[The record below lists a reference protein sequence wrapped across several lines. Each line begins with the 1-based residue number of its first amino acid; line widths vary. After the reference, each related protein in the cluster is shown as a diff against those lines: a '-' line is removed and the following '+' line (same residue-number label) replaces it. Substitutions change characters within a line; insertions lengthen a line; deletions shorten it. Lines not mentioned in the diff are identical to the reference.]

1 MPTFTAVLVTTALVI
16 ATWFL
21 YTFVLSGITTRY
33 GLSIEKI
40 RPTFLSDITYR
51 PLEPRSPSRDSA
63 SKRPALAL
71 ASVQVESLWMEFHRP
86 TENRRSWI
94 SVRVAGPTIVF
105 ENYGTDAHKRPQK
118 RAKLPKG
125 LILRIVL
132 DKLGRVL
139 RNGVIRIVFHVFD
152 ARIDRLQVLVL
163 ESDGRVALR
172 YFQEYLALTL
182 HSKLEPS
189 EPPASAPKGKGRHQ
203 KPNVRIELAISPCEV
218 TSSSRDSETP
228 SQLFV
233 LDSSSS
239 ITFTAHATVLG
250 RVGVPSL
257 DVRINGMSVA
267 CSEIARLARQF
278 SPLNSTEESDPNCEV
293 ETPPWDDEAKD
304 LIASHLHMLQS
315 KLLELTDIRPT
326 VQFHVSKTTLS
337 FEDSGFVRELSRN
350 TQAPLALVIMEEIT
364 YNADTIAP
372 SAEPGLVFHRLAVK
386 GIYVDI
392 CHLPFLRQTTCQAFS
407 ASMISL
413 EMKIPVACPLPK
425 DRRASRTERFIPPLA
440 LNPVLKLHLELPRV
454 LLSDH
459 LIAWLI
465 DESRHRPRTPV
476 KRRWPRP
483 AHLASITR
491 RHWMMDRIFRSYR
504 PTIEVTVA
512 DPALVVQILGYDVD
526 GPESERA
533 FLMLSVEDISLRATV
548 SARALSDPDLNKAVS
563 TDSLMVAE
571 VTLALRSIQ
580 VSGTKGSVDEMARGF
595 PEAYDVLAFMES
607 VDVTS
612 QIAPPTTP
620 SADAFIVHFN
630 LNCDVGQAS
639 VDLSQLPKS
648 EHLDYFQLVARITS
662 LRRRPRPKAHTV
674 TVPDPHPVIAVTSYL
689 QVSTASIG
697 VLFVGE
703 DQSKATFFEVQSIAW
718 ARSAYHAKETT
729 GGDGLRLLLSSRLE
743 INSIGVRSSGA
754 FEPNGDYSSM
764 REQFF
769 VGEYVDVCLQSR
781 RIHVFTAGDEDGTGK
796 SVPTITTDEIISNL
810 SLRAVFVALKSALY
824 IVKLVKLFDFERKQR
839 AVDIDC
845 DRNPDRTLVEIAVDS
860 VIIYLLLPEDVP
872 LRVSIE
878 GLDVRL
884 DAAHGTEITTEAV
897 GVEVKSD
904 ETKMEYAQLLGL
916 QTLNI
921 GVKTDSPEGDHR
933 KRHKTI
939 TVGIGDVRAFVPYAF
954 KMFNVIENAINLQKA
969 IKELAHTEL
978 GTRAARSCSSRG
990 RTRLNAHIPTVL
1002 VKVAAIT
1009 LELEDDPFESILSR
1023 NYMLGME
1030 QQEGRLARDKAFQNK
1045 AAALRH
1051 IEEKKFGSIVMGARQ
1066 SPEVESAWWMLQE
1079 FNSRAWIAISQGAKQ
1094 GASVPPP
1101 LMTAT
1106 FTNLLVSLT
1115 VPTLPADTIEES
1127 LNLMDPTTPPHA
1139 LYAELVPR
1147 YLVLSLDEVTLQIR
1161 DYSLPLVH
1169 IPKTRISKWTTQGL
1183 LIIAEQALQTESKRS
1198 VSLPLRMPSSEQ
1210 IIVTRAV
1217 NPTKLYTSFET
1228 TITNDATVLFCWGA
1242 STEPGI
1248 ADMMGVFD
1256 NFTKPNV
1263 DPSAPIGWW
1272 DKLRLIAH
1280 GHNVIHIT
1288 GGGDVKFRM
1297 LGSCSPYFNALKHWG
1312 TEGLAICLRDGIR
1325 IDINGSN
1332 VPGEDVTIESGE
1344 LALSLPASSS
1354 KEADCSD
1361 GELDD
1366 TIASF
1371 AGGIKVALGFDFFLH
1386 RPGKGGDLSKVTK
1399 RTHAEIALRA
1409 PEFCSADELQ
1419 MWDSFKGFRTRSI
1432 HVTINIESPRPFY
1445 ASLPE
1450 PLNALSL
1457 TMETLSRFFTF
1468 TQVYQSVLTSLP
1480 IRRGKLFQEAGP
1492 GPSKQKLGRVIGT
1505 IRLITCIYPLLAGF
1519 VAEPRERDWGVGF
1532 RCRAEQMNVDMTLVQ
1547 RVIRQRRPKEELLK
1561 RKSATKWLLSTSE
1574 IELIEVE
1581 ARAVASGSIEDA
1593 KKDLAM
1599 DGSASPAGEGDSDS
1613 DDHDWYFASDYARNG
1628 GEYDIKMVPFAWA
1641 PRIIYFKRNDANTS
1655 SAHDSMRAR
1664 RDIYSIQKTL
1674 FKSRMRE
1681 IEASIRHY
1689 LDVQKG
1695 LEYRM
1700 AVFFDD
1706 SLRQQSQII
1715 VEKMAVLHEKKV
1727 VIEQYIRDCQK
1738 KMDVAAN
1745 PDSATN
1751 GRAEPKLPASALF
1764 KHHFIVHNV
1773 NLLWKKD
1780 VRNILFQMITLQ
1792 QRRLAIKYCLSNTAT
1807 RVMTQ
1812 LVTSVAEK
1820 RIILDP
1826 MENFDPDRPPDTPK
1840 AAPPPVTKN
1849 STMEVLNMDAN
1860 GARKLLAKLLNEVD
1874 TSFTVANESSVEDD
1888 GMAHSP
1894 SSEVH
1899 TAAIAS
1905 SKRSYVASRDPESPD
1920 YVAENQ
1926 TFESEYIVVLIHPQ
1940 VNLEAES
1947 KDDPTHLESVVVAA
1961 ESMQLRS
1968 VLILDARASN
1978 SQNMDENADRNE
1990 EIIKSRMVLKI
2001 QDAQLFVTRLA
2012 DIAVA
2017 PEFDL
2022 DNIVMHR
2029 AGTTAATGHGGMSTP
2044 WPVWVPIECLIDHS
2058 SHSGH
2063 LHRVVERISASFNR
2077 DVPNPLYLKGD
2088 NATSDP
2094 ESTQTIYMNFP
2105 TFSISANAAQYMV
2118 IHDVIENLLVYKDSV
2133 KGEYAEKLKKMLLVL
2148 EQMEDLRKV
2157 QETVVALQQKIRQ
2170 ADVFLKC
2177 GGGNGPEAHSQHS
2190 DEVVAARRLEILRHL
2205 AQYQD
2210 ELVIIIH
2217 ALKAMQMLEQKKK
2230 SAAVSLQTS
2239 IRVEKMVWLMV
2250 HDDDM
2255 PLCEWA
2261 LEKAQFSFVQ
2271 HEDQSSINTLHI
2283 DQLHLENHMSAPQNA
2298 FKEVIAPYNPDKRD
2312 VDFTRHKM
2320 IRVYWREMA
2329 PVAGIKVVDHFEVNI
2344 FPLLIQVTYDMV
2356 KEIIYYL
2363 FPEKKARAAAKD
2375 PHHQAPTATDDRLSR
2390 RFPRSDSSDQ
2400 LTVRSA
2406 KSISSEHTAAA
2417 MMRRHSSISMDEM
2430 STGAHSSRASSASE
2444 SEVSP
2449 QLDRKR
2455 IFKTSAFSNYGHSRS
2470 GSGRSENRDDDDGTP
2485 TSTTGRDS
2493 PISPKPTR
2501 RSTTKLNELKQMQAR
2516 ASQNRSFIYIKMPG
2530 AQHCLSYR
2538 GSKEKNI
2545 EDLFMF
2551 AFKMP
2556 TLEFRN
2562 KTWTWLDF
2570 LDAVKKEAL
2579 RAVLA
2584 NTGALV
2590 REKLFQKRRTN
2601 AAQAEHA
2608 AVNMPDTHLLAAPP
2622 LPQGATAPSLS
2633 ATDPATA
2640 SSIFSASSSTGSKPS
2655 KFNPARSM
2663 FSKTARKESEKDKEK
2678 EKEHAKKPKAQD
2690 LIHGHHT
2697 QPLQPLHDAEKQIK
2711 SKKHTKEPSTELLFE
2726 IGEDD

>member
-1 MPTFTAVLVTTALVI
+1 MPTLTAILLAIALVV

-21 YTFVLSGITTRY
+21 STFAISGISTRY

-51 PLEPRSPSRDSA
+51 PLEPRLPSRHGA

-71 ASVQVESLWMEFHRP
+71 ASVQIESLWMEFHRP
-86 TENRRSWI
+86 TDNLKSWI
-94 SVRVAGPTIVF
+94 SVRVAGPTIIF
-105 ENYGTDAHKRPQK
+105 ENYGTDLPKRPKK
-118 RAKLPKG
+118 RARLRKG
-125 LILRIVL
+125 LILRAIL
-132 DKLGRVL
+132 DKLGRAL
-139 RNGVIRIVFHVFD
+139 RNGVIRIVFHLFD
-152 ARIDRLQVLVL
+152 ARVDKLQILVL

-172 YFQEYLALTL
+172 YSQDYLALTL
-182 HSKLEPS
+182 HSKLEGS
-189 EPPASAPKGKGRHQ
+189 ASAAFAPKGRGKHQ
-203 KPNVRIELAISPCEV
+203 KPNVRIDLAISPCQV
-218 TSSSRDSETP
+218 TTSSRSSETP
-228 SQLFV
+228 FQLFA
-233 LDSSSS
+233 LDSPSSVS
-239 ITFTAHATVLG
+239 FTAHATVLG
-250 RVGVPSL
+250 RVEVPSL
-257 DVRINGMSVA
+257 DVRVNGLSMACTEVVQLVRQFTASVA
-267 CSEIARLARQF
+267 SE
-278 SPLNSTEESDPNCEV
+278 EEEPDFVVDS
-293 ETPPWDDEAKD
+293 PPWDDEAKD
-304 LIASHLHMLQS
+304 LIACQLQVFQS
-315 KLLELTDIRPT
+315 KLLEFTDIQPT
-326 VQFHVSKTTLS
+326 VQVIVTKTTIS
-337 FEDSGFVRELSRN
+337 FEDTGFVQDPNRN
-350 TQAPLALVIMEEIT
+350 EPAPVAFVIMEDIA
-364 YNADTIAP
+364 YNADSAAP
-372 SAEPGLVFHRLAVK
+372 STDPGSVSHRLTIK
-386 GIYVDI
+386 GVYVDL
-392 CHLPFLRQTTCQAFS
+392 CHLPFLPQSTCQAFS
-407 ASMISL
+407 AAMLKL
-413 EMKIPVACPLPK
+413 ELKIPVLSIPAK
-425 DRRASRTERFIPPLA
+425 ERRPSRTTRIMRPPAQNVA
-440 LNPVLKLHLELPRV
+440 LNVHFELPRII
-454 LLSDH
+454 LSDQ
-459 LIAWLI
+459 LIAWAI
-465 DESRHRPRTPV
+465 DESRRRPRKPQRTQ
-476 KRRWPRP
+476 RP
-483 AHLASITR
+483 KAARVASISSRYRFT
-491 RHWMMDRIFRSYR
+491 DRIFRWYHPS
-504 PTIEVTVA
+504 IEVTIA

-533 FLMLSVEDISLRATV
+533 FLMLSIEDISLGATV
-548 SARALSDPDLNKAVS
+548 SARAISDPDLNMPVS
-563 TDSLMVAE
+563 ADALMVAE
-571 VTLALRSIQ
+571 VTLAVRSIQ
-580 VSGTKGSVDEMARGF
+580 VSGAKGSVDEMARGF
-595 PEAYDVLAFMES
+595 PEAYDILAYMES
-607 VDVTS
+607 IDVTS
-612 QIAPPTTP
+612 QVAPPTMP
-620 SADAFIVHFN
+620 STDAFIVHVN
-630 LNCDVGQAS
+630 LNCNVGQTFF
-639 VDLSQLPKS
+639 DFSQPPKS
-648 EHLDYFQLVARITS
+648 AHLDYFQLVARLTS
-662 LRRRPRPKAHTV
+662 MRRAPRTKGHTA
-674 TVPDPHPVIAVTSYL
+674 TISEKDPAIAVTSYV
-689 QVSTASIG
+689 QVSTGAIG
-697 VLFVGE
+697 VLLVGE
-703 DQSKATFFEVQSIAW
+703 DRSKASFFEVQNMIL
-718 ARSAYHAKETT
+718 ARSAYYAEAPPR
-729 GGDGLRLLLSSRLE
+729 GGVPPLLQSSRLE
-743 INSIGVRSSGA
+743 VNNISVRSSGG
-754 FEPNGDYSSM
+754 FQPTGDYLSM

-769 VGEYVDVCLQSR
+769 AGEYVDVCLQSR
-781 RIHVFTAGDEDGTGK
+781 RIQLFTAGDEDATGR

-810 SLRAVFVALKSALY
+810 SLRAVYVALKSTLY
-824 IVKLVKLFDFERKQR
+824 LVKLVKLFDFERNNV
-839 AVDIDC
+839 AVEVDKE
-845 DRNPDRTLVEIAVDS
+845 RNTDDTLLQVAIDS
-860 VIIYLLLPEDVP
+860 VVIYLLLPEDVP

-884 DAAHGTEITTEAV
+884 DGAHGTYIAAETV

-916 QTLNI
+916 QYLNI
-921 GVKTDSPEGDHR
+921 GVKKDPPDGGHGR
-933 KRHKTI
+933 RHKI
-939 TVGIGDVRAFVPYAF
+939 VTVGIGAVKAFVPYAF

-969 IKELAHTEL
+969 IKELARTEL
-978 GTRAARSCSSRG
+978 GTRAEASCSSRG
-990 RTRLNAHIPTVL
+990 RTRLSANIPTVQ
-1002 VKVAAIT
+1002 VNVGAIT
-1009 LELEDDPFESILSR
+1009 LELEDDPFESILSL

-1066 SPEVESAWWMLQE
+1066 SPEVENAWWMLQE

-1094 GASVPPP
+1094 GASAPPP

-1106 FTNLLVSLT
+1106 FTNLSINLT
-1115 VPTLPADTIEES
+1115 APTLPAETIEAS

-1139 LYAELVPR
+1139 LYAELIPR
-1147 YLVLSLDEVTLQIR
+1147 HLVLSLEEVTLQIR
-1161 DYSLPLVH
+1161 DYSLPFVH
-1169 IPKTRISKWTTQGL
+1169 IPKTDISNWTTEGL
-1183 LIIAEQALQTESKRS
+1183 LIIAEQALHTESKRS
-1198 VSLPLRMPSSEQ
+1198 VVLSLNLPFSEQ
-1210 IIVTRAV
+1210 IVVTRAV

-1228 TITNDATVLFCWGA
+1228 TIVNDATVLFCWGA

-1272 DKLRLIAH
+1272 DKLRLITH

-1297 LGSCSPYFNALKHWG
+1297 LGSCSPYFNAVKHWG
-1312 TEGLAICLRDGIR
+1312 TEGLAICMRDGIR
-1325 IDINGSN
+1325 IDVNGST
-1332 VPGEDVTIESGE
+1332 VPGEDVTIECGE
-1344 LALSLPASSS
+1344 LALSLPSSS
-1354 KEADCSD
+1354 SQEADCPD
-1361 GELDD
+1361 AELDD

-1371 AGGIKVALGFDFFLH
+1371 SGGIKITLGFDFFH
-1386 RPGKGGDLSKVTK
+1386 RPGKNGDASKVTK
-1399 RTHAEIALRA
+1399 RTHAEIVLRA

-1547 RVIRQRRPKEELLK
+1547 RLIRQRRPKEELLK
-1561 RKSATKWLLSTSE
+1561 RKPATKWLLSTSE

-1581 ARAVASGSIEDA
+1581 ARAVASGCIDDA

-1599 DGSASPAGEGDSDS
+1599 EGSTPADGEADDSDY
-1613 DDHDWYFASDYARNG
+1613 HDWFFASDYIRSDG
-1628 GEYDIKMVPFAWA
+1628 GFEIKMVPFAWA
-1641 PRIIYFKRNDANTS
+1641 PRIIYFKRNEANTS
-1655 SAHDSMRAR
+1655 LAHDMMRAR

-1689 LDVQKG
+1689 LEVQKG

-1738 KMDVAAN
+1738 KMDAAAN
-1745 PDSATN
+1745 SDSASN
-1751 GRAEPKLPASALF
+1751 ERAGSKLPASALF

-1780 VRNILFQMITLQ
+1780 VRNILFQMVTLQ

-1820 RIILDP
+1820 RIHLDP
-1826 MENFDPDRPPDTPK
+1826 MENFDPDRLPETTAK

-1860 GARKLLAKLLNEVD
+1860 GAQKLLAKLMSEVD
-1874 TSFTVANESSVEDD
+1874 TSFIVANEDNVESEGMTHSS
-1888 GMAHSP
+1888 

-1899 TAAIAS
+1899 TATFAS
-1905 SKRSYVASRDPESPD
+1905 SKKTYVASRDPESPD

-1926 TFESEYIVVLIHPQ
+1926 TFESEYIVQLIHPQ

-1947 KDDPTHLESVVVAA
+1947 KEDPTHLESVVVAA

-1968 VLILDARASN
+1968 VLILDARASS
-1978 SQNMDENADRNE
+1978 SQTADDNADRNE
-1990 EIIKSRMVLKI
+1990 EIIKSRMVLNI
-2001 QDAQLFVTRLA
+2001 EDAQLFVTRLA
-2012 DIAVA
+2012 DIALA

-2029 AGTTAATGHGGMSTP
+2029 AGTNAASGSGSLSTP

-2063 LHRVVERISASFNR
+2063 LHRVVERTSASFNR

-2105 TFSISANAAQYMV
+2105 TFSVSANAAQYMV
-2118 IHDVIENLLVYKDSV
+2118 IHNVIENLLIYRDSV

-2157 QETVVALQQKIRQ
+2157 QETVVVLQQKIRQ
-2170 ADVFLKC
+2170 ADIFLRC
-2177 GGGNGPEAHSQHS
+2177 GGGNGPETHSQHS

-2210 ELVIIIH
+2210 ELVIIIS

-2239 IRVEKMVWLMV
+2239 IRIEKMVWVMI

-2298 FKEVIAPYNPDKRD
+2298 FKEVIAPFNPDKRD

-2375 PHHQAPTATDDRLSR
+2375 SHHQALTNTDDRMLR

-2400 LTVRSA
+2400 ITIRSA
-2406 KSISSEHTAAA
+2406 KSIASEHTAAA
-2417 MMRRHSSISMDEM
+2417 MMRRHSSISMEDSAL
-2430 STGAHSSRASSASE
+2430 STGGRSSRASSASE
-2444 SEVSP
+2444 SEASP
-2449 QLDRKR
+2449 QLDGRR
-2455 IFKTSAFSNYGHSRS
+2455 IFKSSAFANYGHQRS
-2470 GSGRSENRDDDDGTP
+2470 GSSRSENRDDDDGTP

-2590 REKLFQKRRTN
+2590 REKLFQKRKTS
-2601 AAQAEHA
+2601 AAQVEQGA
-2608 AVNMPDTHLLAAPP
+2608 DTHLLVPPP
-2622 LPQGATAPSLS
+2622 LPHGSAAPSFS
-2633 ATDPATA
+2633 ATVPAT
-2640 SSIFSASSSTGSKPS
+2640 SSTPSSTVNKPS

-2663 FSKTARKESEKDKEK
+2663 FSKSTRKDGEKDKEK
-2678 EKEHAKKPKAQD
+2678 EKEQAKKHKAQD
-2690 LIHGHHT
+2690 LIHGHQT

-2711 SKKHTKEPSTELLFE
+2711 SKKHTKEPSTELLFDV
-2726 IGEDD
+2726 GEDD